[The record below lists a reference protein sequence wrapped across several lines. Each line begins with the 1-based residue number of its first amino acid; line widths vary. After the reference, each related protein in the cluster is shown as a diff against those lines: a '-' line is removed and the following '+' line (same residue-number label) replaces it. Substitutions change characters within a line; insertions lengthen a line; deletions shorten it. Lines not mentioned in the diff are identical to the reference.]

1 MLYCHWQTAI
11 QEYYIAKSD
20 GQRDCEDSMRIGAHR
35 IRGRKIVWLVVA
47 TMLALTTLTACG
59 AQQFLGQHKTLQHDG
74 GIQITFSLACLPS
87 QPRCDMQRLA
97 AQTRDILQQRAVNG
111 LGVADA
117 VVRLDGNSRII
128 VELPTLTDDTRALI
142 VLAQRAELDFIDT
155 AGSPLQI
162 ATDVSTKLCTDACT
176 PGQYKIL
183 FTGVQLDPN
192 AISATLD
199 PQSQQPVITF
209 AFAQPY
215 QQQFAEYTRQ
225 HIGQYLTL
233 ALDGKVIES
242 ATIQSEI
249 AGQGQIT
256 GLANMH
262 DTQALVAQLKYHPL
276 PLAVTATHVELVTP
290 PSTK

>member
-1 MLYCHWQTAI
+1 METRAHGI
-11 QEYYIAKSD
+11 Q
-20 GQRDCEDSMRIGAHR
+20 GQRAA
-35 IRGRKIVWLVVA
+35 WLIAAAVLV
-47 TMLALTTLTACG
+47 LTALAACG
-59 AQQFLGQHKTLQHDG
+59 PQQLLGKQKTLQHDG
-74 GIQITFSLACLPS
+74 GIQITFSLACPS
-87 QPRCDMQRLA
+87 LQAGCDIQRLS

-117 VVRLDGNSRII
+117 VTRLDGNTAIV
-128 VELPTLTDDTRALI
+128 VELPAYTDNARALA
-142 VLAQRAELDFIDT
+142 VLGQRGEVDFIDSS
-155 AGSPLQI
+155 GSPIQI
-162 ATDVSTKLCTDACT
+162 ADDVSTKLCTDACT

-183 FTGVQLDPN
+183 FTGAQLDPN

-199 PQSQQPVITF
+199 PQSQQPTVTF

-225 HIGQYLTL
+225 HIGQYLTI

-249 AGQGQIT
+249 DSQGQIT
-256 GLANMH
+256 GLANM
-262 DTQALVAQLKYHPL
+262 DTAQALVTNIKYHAL

-290 PSTK
+290 PTTT